1 MQTEGRAGRI
11 RDALVLR
18 LGPALHNF
26 QTSLLVRQLQSSG
39 PADQCAMQR
48 EGRAGSIRDGLV
60 LRLGPALHNLHTSL
74 LVQQLQS
81 SGLADPEPVVAIE
94 LPKAGVSDA
103 MEHLQLLEA
112 MARSIDPD
120 DTSWDQVAS
129 SGCSESAWSFCNTL
143 GSRC

>member
-1 MQTEGRAGRI
+1 MPNNQTFWLQKCFLQGLPRAARCA
-11 RDALVLR
+11 RPP
-18 LGPALHNF
+18 LGE
-26 QTSLLVRQLQSSG
+26 QS
-39 PADQCAMQR
+39 AMQR
-48 EGRAGSIRDGLV
+48 EGRAGRIRNGLV

-120 DTSWDQVAS
+120 HTSWDQAAS
-129 SGCSESAWSFCNTL
+129 SGRSESAWPLCNTL
-143 GSRC
+143 GSKC

>member
-1 MQTEGRAGRI
+1 
-11 RDALVLR
+11 
-18 LGPALHNF
+18 
-26 QTSLLVRQLQSSG
+26 
-39 PADQCAMQR
+39 MQR
-48 EGRAGSIRDGLV
+48 EGRACRTRDGFV
-60 LRLGPALHNLHTSL
+60 LRLGPALHNLQTSL

-81 SGLADPEPVVAIE
+81 SGLADSEPVVAIE

-103 MEHLQLLEA
+103 TEHLQLLEA

-129 SGCSESAWSFCNTL
+129 SGCSESAWPFCNTL